1 MTLADDLVVHLA
13 RFAGALREH
22 GVNVGIGDEL
32 DATNALTLI
41 DVFDREEVRR
51 AFRIALKIRP
61 DDRATFDAIFDVFWN
76 VSRAELRAPAVA
88 LAKAGAV
95 PAIPPLPRAL
105 AAGGLHVSASRDS
118 GGRQSPDGAHPG
130 YTPDEVLRRKPFEE
144 CSDRDLAEME
154 RLLARLKPRWAAR
167 RSRRLK
173 PVRGRGLPDLRR
185 SFRQAVATGGE
196 MIRLAHRARTLD
208 EPRLVVLCD
217 TSGSMDVHVRFLL
230 AFVLALKGVARET
243 EVFAF
248 NTSLTRLTPWLSPGR
263 MARTIERLAVDLP
276 DWSGGTRIGES
287 LMEFAARHLSQAVSS
302 RSVVVILSDG
312 LDRGDTSLVASAMR
326 AIRAKARRIV
336 WLNPLAGDP
345 RYQPTA
351 RAMEAA
357 LPFIDRLAPA
367 HTLESLERLLP
378 ELVSV

>member
-1 MTLADDLVVHLA
+1 MADDLVVHLA

-22 GVNVGIGDEL
+22 GVNVGIGDEV

-41 DVFDREEVRR
+41 DVFDRAEVRR

-61 DDRATFDAIFDVFWN
+61 GDGAAFDAIFDACWN
-76 VSRAELRAPAVA
+76 VRRAARRLPAGA
-88 LAKAGAV
+88 FAKAGFGASL
-95 PAIPPLPRAL
+95 APRGR
-105 AAGGLHVSASRDS
+105 AAGGVHVAA
-118 GGRQSPDGAHPG
+118 GRHHNDRRPSDRSHPG

-144 CSDRDLAEME
+144 CSERDLVEME

-185 SFRQAVATGGE
+185 SFRRAVATGGE
-196 MIRLAHRARTLD
+196 MVRLAHRARTRD
-208 EPRLVVLCD
+208 EPQVVVLCD
-217 TSGSMDVHVRFLL
+217 TSGSMDVHVKFLL
-230 AFVLALKGVARET
+230 AFVLALKDVAKKT

-248 NTSLTRLTPWLSPGR
+248 NTSLTRLTPWLSPGKI
-263 MARTIERLAVDLP
+263 ARTIERLTVDLP

-287 LMEFAARHLSQAVSS
+287 LMEFAVSHLPQAVSS

-326 AIRAKARRIV
+326 AIRAKARRII

-367 HTLESLERLLP
+367 HNLESLERLLP
-378 ELVSV
+378 ELATV

>member
-1 MTLADDLVVHLA
+1 MPDNLVVHLA
-13 RFAGALREH
+13 RFAGALRQH
-22 GVNVGIGDEL
+22 GVNVGISDEV
-32 DATNALTLI
+32 DATRALTLI
-41 DVFDREEVRR
+41 DVFDRDEVRR

-61 DDRATFDAIFDVFWN
+61 GDGATFDAIFEAFWN
-76 VSRAELRAPAVA
+76 VRRAALRLPA
-88 LAKAGAV
+88 LAKAGSGA
-95 PAIPPLPRAL
+95 AALPRAR
-105 AAGGLHVSASRDS
+105 AAGGVQVAA
-118 GGRQSPDGAHPG
+118 GRNYDDRRPLDRAHPG

-144 CSDRDLAEME
+144 CSERDLADME

-185 SFRQAVATGGE
+185 SFRRAVATGGE
-196 MIRLAHRARTLD
+196 MVRLAHRARPLD
-208 EPRLVVLCD
+208 EPQVVVLCD

-230 AFVLALKGVARET
+230 AFVLALKDVAKKT

-248 NTSLTRLTPWLSPGR
+248 STSLTRLTPWLSPGR
-263 MARTIERLAVDLP
+263 IARTIERLAVDLP

-287 LMEFAARHLSQAVSS
+287 LMEFAVSHLPQVVSS

-326 AIRAKARRIV
+326 AIRAKARRVI

-367 HTLESLERLLP
+367 HNLESLERLLP
-378 ELVSV
+378 ELAAV